1 MNIGIFD
8 LVLFGGAF
16 FSLACTFSIL
26 WAYEVEGE
34 NLLAGSVMSFIWP
47 IIAPVFLV
55 ALVLYHMESD
65 EEAKERQC
73 RARYD

>member
-16 FSLACTFSIL
+16 FSLACTFSVL
-26 WAYEVEGE
+26 WAYDVYVED
-34 NLLAGSVMSFIWP
+34 LLAGSLMSFIWP
-47 IIAPVFLV
+47 VFAPVLLV

-65 EEAKERQC
+65 EEAKERQS